1 MEENPNQTAKVLEN
15 SFAFF
20 VYPFLFNPS
29 DRPDPFHQISAQI
42 DTAQFEVERKD
53 KKDPVHIWQS
63 MTVSSD
69 DLMPHVANFLGAS
82 EAEHL
87 MTGTPTAR
95 FWKISGELRQELTLK
110 YKRSWRLA
118 RGKRDIPFK
127 FGDDFMVQL
136 ALFNIGVGFV
146 TVNAKPVSDKPADW
160 LDFLHDF
167 RFMEHRNNVAVRVD
181 QEIFNQGTGQK
192 TMAEYLPL
200 GVLASGKEGSFC
212 FLDVIKIL
220 LNSVVPGGRQW
231 WRDVYVPGHTLP
243 HVGLYVNGLAEDE
256 KSRLLHKLRNFFHD
270 KQADAPS
277 ASDLC
282 LDNPANLPYAR
293 DQWFLSTLNGGS
305 FVAFDA
311 PADDFNLKEMPSHL
325 RKVYFHAY
333 LLVLYQRFALAMLSE
348 QVAEKGVN
356 GTDEDQEKALECI
369 RDALLD
375 FTARGYF
382 TQAMQSDHHH
392 RYYRKWQ
399 EVFQI
404 SRLYEEVRNEVQDMY
419 ERATLRLRKQDD
431 EREKREEEREK
442 RMDNILTALGFLFVI
457 PSLLLGFLGVNIRH
471 ITSGDEGLTLTTALL
486 IFGLGFAGSCLAWFL
501 LKKLTARN
509 K

>member
-1 MEENPNQTAKVLEN
+1 
-15 SFAFF
+15 
-20 VYPFLFNPS
+20 
-29 DRPDPFHQISAQI
+29 
-42 DTAQFEVERKD
+42 
-53 KKDPVHIWQS
+53 
-63 MTVSSD
+63 
-69 DLMPHVANFLGAS
+69 
-82 EAEHL
+82 
-87 MTGTPTAR
+87 
-95 FWKISGELRQELTLK
+95 
-110 YKRSWRLA
+110 
-118 RGKRDIPFK
+118 
-127 FGDDFMVQL
+127 
-136 ALFNIGVGFV
+136 
-146 TVNAKPVSDKPADW
+146 VNAKPVSDQPADW

-167 RFMEHRNNVAVRVD
+167 RFMEHRHNVAVRVD
-181 QEIFNQGTGQK
+181 QEIFNQETHQK
-192 TMAEYLPL
+192 TTTEYLPP
-200 GVLASGKEGSFC
+200 GISASGKEPCFC

-220 LNSVVPGGRQW
+220 LNSAEPGGRQW

-243 HVGLYVNGLAEDE
+243 HVGIFMNGLVEDE
-256 KSRLLHKLRNFFHD
+256 RPYLIHKLRNFFHD
-270 KQADAPS
+270 KQGDTPS
-277 ASDLC
+277 ASELC
-282 LDNPANLPYAR
+282 LDHPANLPYAR

-348 QVAEKGVN
+348 QVAEKGVK

-431 EREKREEEREK
+431 DREKREEEREK

-457 PSLLLGFLGVNIRH
+457 PSLLLSFLGVNIRH

-486 IFGLGFAGSCLAWFL
+486 IFGLGFTGSCLAWFL